1 MKRKAYSGQYGRKEA
16 KRRRVTT
23 HTRRGYQTVARTR
36 GVYAQ
41 GEMKYFDSQ
50 RALSAIPASVDW
62 QGTEFDPNQVPVV
75 NMNTLFVPTQG
86 AGINQRIG
94 KAVKL
99 HKIRIQGQIVTPNQ
113 TADPNTDSSCLV
125 RLALVWDTQTNS
137 TQAQGEQVFAPPVT
151 ANSYLAVDSF
161 QNIDNFGRFRVLKDK
176 KIVLQDPNIGVLVG
190 PPAAV
195 YAQGLVRKFK
205 MVYKPKKP
213 IEIRFNAT
221 NGGTVAD
228 IVDNS
233 FHIYANCSN
242 TNLGP
247 QIVYQARCC
256 FKE

>member
-1 MKRKAYSGQYGRKEA
+1 MKRKAYAGQYGRKEA

-23 HTRRGYQTVARTR
+23 APSRRGYQTVARTR
-36 GVYAQ
+36 GVYSK

-50 RALSAIPASVDW
+50 LTNSPIVASSDW
-62 QGTEFDPNQVPVV
+62 TGTEVDPNNIPVV
-75 NMNTLFVPTQG
+75 GINTLFVPTQG

-99 HKIRIQGQIVTPNQ
+99 HKIRIMGQIVTPNQ
-113 TADPNTDSSCLV
+113 TADPNSDSACLV
-125 RLALVWDTQTNS
+125 RLALVMDTQTNS
-137 TQAQGEQVFAPPVT
+137 TQAQGEQVFTPSVT
-151 ANSYLAVDSF
+151 ANPYLGVQAF

-176 KIVLQDPNIGVLVG
+176 FIPIQDPNMAMIAG
-190 PPAAV
+190 PQIHT
-195 YAQGLVRKFK
+195 QGLVRKFK
-205 MVYKPKKP
+205 MTYKPKRP

-221 NGGTVAD
+221 NGGTIAD

-233 FHIYANCSN
+233 FHLYANASN
-242 TNLGP
+242 VQLGP